1 MVKKSKNIFEARN
14 PFSNLS
20 TEKTKKFVKQFEEN
34 ESVEKEVLKIKGTRV
49 TSITEETINKI
60 DFEDRE
66 FINREIT
73 YDKILETEAIKNLSL
88 SINEIGIINP
98 VYVIEKENGNYKYK
112 ILSGFRRLSAVSYG
126 YKNIENFSIS
136 GTNNL
141 IIIPKE
147 TSYEILDKISLHE
160 NTLREDLTI
169 LELSMKIW
177 RESRSKSKKSEQI
190 AEEYGISR
198 RTVARYLRVEKYP
211 EELIEKLEE
220 IKNIRK
226 ADTIFNYLNQ
236 VKFKNTKEN
245 IERLSKMEISEIER
259 EIKKLKNNN
268 IVDDRILIKKGKKS
282 TSFEI
287 LGKLTDDEIE
297 LIKGILYKKLY

>member
-1 MVKKSKNIFEARN
+1 MVKKSKNIFEGRN
-14 PFSNLS
+14 PFSNLD
-20 TEKTKKFVKQFEEN
+20 TEKTKKFVKQFEEDEN
-34 ESVEKEVLKIKGTRV
+34 VVAEVLKIKGTKV
-49 TSITEETINKI
+49 ISITEGILKKI

-73 YDKILETEAIKNLSL
+73 YEKIMETEALRNLAY

-98 VYVIEKENGNYKYK
+98 VYVIEKEDGKYK

-126 YKNIENFSIS
+126 YREIGGFSVS
-136 GTNNL
+136 GTNNF
-141 IIIPKE
+141 IIIPKD
-147 TSYEILDKISLHE
+147 TGYEILDKISLHE

-177 RESRSKSKKSEQI
+177 RESRNKKKKSEQI
-190 AEEYGISR
+190 AEEYGISK

-211 EELIEKLEE
+211 EELIERLEE
-220 IKNIRK
+220 IRNIRK

-236 VKFKNTKEN
+236 VNFEN
-245 IERLSKMEISEIER
+245 IGKNIEILSGMEISEIEK
-259 EIKKLKNNN
+259 EIRKLKNKNSS
-268 IVDDRILIKKGKKS
+268 DDRILIKRGKKS

-287 LGKLTDDEIE
+287 QGRLDDEEIE
-297 LIKGILYKKLY
+297 LIRNILYKKLY

>member
-1 MVKKSKNIFEARN
+1 MVKKSKNIFEGRN
-14 PFSNLS
+14 PFSNLD
-20 TEKTKKFVKQFEEN
+20 TEKTKKFVKQFEEDEN
-34 ESVEKEVLKIKGTRV
+34 VAAEVLKIKGTKV
-49 TSITEETINKI
+49 TSISNRVLDKI

-73 YDKILETEAIKNLSL
+73 YDKIMETEAIRNLAQ

-98 VYVIEKENGNYKYK
+98 IYVIEKEKGKYK
-112 ILSGFRRLSAVSYG
+112 ILSGFRRLSAISYG
-126 YKNIENFSIS
+126 YRNIENFSVS
-136 GTNNL
+136 GINNL

-147 TSYEILDKISLHE
+147 TGYEILDKISLHE

-177 RESRSKSKKSEQI
+177 RESRNKTKKSEQI
-190 AEEYGISR
+190 AEEYGISK

-220 IKNIRK
+220 IRNIRK

-236 VKFKNTKEN
+236 VNFENIKEN
-245 IERLSKMEISEIER
+245 IGRLSQLEVSEIEK
-259 EIKKLKNNN
+259 EIKKLKNKNLG
-268 IVDDRILIKKGKKS
+268 DDKILIKKGKKS
-282 TSFEI
+282 TSFEVQ
-287 LGKLTDDEIE
+287 GRLTDEEIK
-297 LIKGILYKKLY
+297 IVMDILYKKLY

>member
-1 MVKKSKNIFEARN
+1 MVKKGKNIFEARN

-20 TEKTKKFVKQFEEN
+20 TEKTKKFVKQFEEDEN
-34 ESVEKEVLKIKGTRV
+34 IIAEILKIDGAKISTV
-49 TSITEETINKI
+49 NDKILEKI
-60 DFEDRE
+60 DFNDRE

-73 YDKILETEAIKNLSL
+73 YDKIIETEAVKNLAQ
-88 SINEIGIINP
+88 SIYEIGIINP
-98 VYVIEKENGNYKYK
+98 IYIIEKENNKYK

-126 YKNIENFSIS
+126 YKNIEDFTVV

-141 IIIPKE
+141 IIIPQN

-177 RESRSKSKKSEQI
+177 RESRNKKKKSEQI
-190 AEEYGISR
+190 ATEYGISK

-211 EELIEKLEE
+211 KELLEKLEE

-226 ADTIFNYLNQ
+226 ADTIYNYLNQ
-236 VKFKNTKEN
+236 TNFEN
-245 IERLSKMEISEIER
+245 VENNVEKLSKMEISEIER
-259 EIKKLKNNN
+259 EIRKLKEDPNG
-268 IVDDRILIKKGKKS
+268 DDKISIKKGKKT

-287 LGKLTDDEIE
+287 QGRLTEEEIQM
-297 LIKGILYKKLY
+297 IKEILYKKLY